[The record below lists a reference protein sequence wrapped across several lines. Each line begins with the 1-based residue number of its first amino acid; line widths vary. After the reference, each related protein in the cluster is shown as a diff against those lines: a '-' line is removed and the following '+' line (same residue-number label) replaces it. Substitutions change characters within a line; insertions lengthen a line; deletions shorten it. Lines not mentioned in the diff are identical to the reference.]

1 MKKNLLNIEKDE
13 LREKVKVSLVSPSFD
28 SIASLMRIDY
38 IDNKLLKISVKEM
51 EAIIDEL
58 GIEKKIF

>member
-1 MKKNLLNIEKDE
+1 MLNIEKDE